1 MESSKESGS
10 ENWNEKQIV
19 FRPESSRPLRE
30 AVAQITAE
38 RQHWKPSDIV
48 GIEAHLI
55 FMLD

>member
-30 AVAQITAE
+30 AVVQIAAE
-38 RQHWKPSDIV
+38 RQHLKLSDIV
-48 GIEAHLI
+48 GMKRI
-55 FMLD
+55 